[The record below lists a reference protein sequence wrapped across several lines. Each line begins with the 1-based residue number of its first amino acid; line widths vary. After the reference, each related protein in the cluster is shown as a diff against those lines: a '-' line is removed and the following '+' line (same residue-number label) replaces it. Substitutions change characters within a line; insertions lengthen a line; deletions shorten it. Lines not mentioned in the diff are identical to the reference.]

1 VEFAVVVVVD
11 DDCDDGDDDD
21 DDADFDGRKLGRGRV
36 LIGVVIPCL
45 WRMGRC

>member
-1 VEFAVVVVVD
+1 VEFADVVVVD